1 MKTHSRLLVA
11 AIAVGASLLVAVS
24 GAQARPGGGGG
35 GGGGS
40 SGGGGGG
47 NWNGGGGNWNG
58 GGHYHGGYWGG
69 GYRGWYGG
77 WGWRGYWGY
86 PGYAYWPA
94 YYWGAAYAAP
104 YYSYYGGYWGYPYGY
119 AAPVTQYIVSEPQQG
134 DHVVRSGGQPVPQT
148 PPPDPIFYPRNGQTA
163 AQTEADRQDCNRWA
177 TTQAGAMSDA
187 QIFQRATFACMDG
200 RGYSVR

>member
-1 MKTHSRLLVA
+1 MKTPLRLLVA
-11 AIAVGASLLVAVS
+11 ALAAGAALTAALSTAE
-24 GAQARPGGGGG
+24 ARPAGAAPAH
-35 GGGGS
+35 
-40 SGGGGGG
+40 GGG
-47 NWNGGGGNWNG
+47 NWNGGGNWHG
-58 GGHYHGGYWGG
+58 GGGWHGGYWG

-77 WGWRGYWGY
+77 WGYRGYWGY
-86 PGYAYWPA
+86 PGYAYWPG
-94 YYWGAAYAAP
+94 YYWGVGLATAAYAAP
-104 YYSYYGGYWGYPYGY
+104 YYNYYGGYYGYPYAYG
-119 AAPVTQYIVSEPQQG
+119 APVTQYIVSEPQQG
-134 DHVVRSGGQPVPQT
+134 DRVVRSGGQPVPQT